1 MSVRV
6 ITFFKVPTR
15 TARIAEL
22 ASFIQEK
29 TTILDEYFAAQGLPS
44 PSYDEPYPATV
55 QLPDDIAKTRDAVT
69 EANDELRTLLM
80 GPSVLDVLRNR
91 KGQSVSS

>member
-1 MSVRV
+1 MSP
-6 ITFFKVPTR
+6 I
-15 TARIAEL
+15 
-22 ASFIQEK
+22 
-29 TTILDEYFAAQGLPS
+29 
-44 PSYDEPYPATV
+44 PATV